1 VLQLQAMAVMGRTFQ
16 GFPSFMDDAFDAVSD
31 AANSMVDYARRTA
44 KTHGFQGDFNGF
56 LELIS

>member
-1 VLQLQAMAVMGRTFQ
+1 MLQLQAMAVMGRTFQ

-44 KTHGFQGDFNGF
+44 KTHGFQG
-56 LELIS
+56 ISMDSLS